1 MKNTG
6 TSSKA
11 AVRRGARNVAVKE
24 VASSKRF
31 ARKGRIAPPASRSYA
46 VNMQTE
52 LQNENQNENHWQQVM
67 VRDARQDGRFVFAVR
82 TTGVYCRPS
91 CPSRRPRRDSVEFF
105 PDPREAER
113 AGYRACLRCKP
124 TEVSAQTQYVLR
136 ARQLLDNAE
145 GAMTLAELSKHL
157 GLSPFHLQRLFKRAT
172 GLSPR
177 EYQSA
182 RRMQQVK
189 TELRKAGDV
198 TTALYD
204 AGFSSPSRLYEKSDQ
219 QLGMTPGAYRRG
231 GAGAAIT
238 FAITPTPLGRMLVA
252 ATERGLCSVRFGES
266 ATEMERDLRE
276 EFHAATLHR
285 DDAAMR
291 RYVEPLLASLGGE
304 KTTIDLPLDVRA
316 TAFQQKVWET
326 LQRIP
331 RGETRSYTEIAREIG
346 DPKAVRA
353 VARACASNPVAL
365 AVPCHRVVR
374 SDGDLAGYRW
384 GIERKKKLLEGER
397 ANRPSV
403 AEAIDSIRELRK
415 GNKLGGLKIRDLIH
429 EVHKH

>member
-1 MKNTG
+1 
-6 TSSKA
+6 
-11 AVRRGARNVAVKE
+11 VALF
-24 VASSKRF
+24 KRF

-46 VNMQTE
+46 VTMQTQS
-52 LQNENQNENHWQQVM
+52 QNENRNENHWQQVM
-67 VRDARQDGRFVFAVR
+67 ARDARQDGRFVFAVR

-124 TEVSAQTQYVLR
+124 TEISAQAQYVLR

-145 GAMTLAELSKHL
+145 GVVTLAQLCKRV

-198 TTALYD
+198 TTALYE
-204 AGFSSPSRLYEKSDQ
+204 AGFSSPSRLYEKSSQ

-231 GAGAAIT
+231 GAGATIT
-238 FAITPTPLGRMLVA
+238 FAIAPTSLGRMLIA
-252 ATERGLCSVRFGES
+252 ATERGLCVVRFGES
-266 ATEMERDLRE
+266 MTELERDLRK

-285 DDAAMR
+285 DDAAMS
-291 RYVEPLLASLGGE
+291 RYIEPLVASLGGE

-331 RGETRSYTEIAREIG
+331 RGETRSYTEVARAIG

-397 ANRPSV
+397 AN
-403 AEAIDSIRELRK
+403 
-415 GNKLGGLKIRDLIH
+415 
-429 EVHKH
+429 